1 MLDFR
6 KVLIALSVAGLGL
19 VSTASAQ
26 APAYSCVVPANNL
39 VYVAS
44 EGTTEILGSLQI
56 TCTAATGTA
65 TPTGIVSFSITT
77 SSPLANQLL
86 AGSTTKYD
94 AQVSDAIAF
103 GAGAS
108 PDAATVTEV
117 GPSTLVVTFNSI
129 SAAAQALSG
138 GPPANLNTVTIAVNN
153 IRVNA
158 SSAPVSS
165 TISAGLTATGVSVT
179 PGASENLGFVAK
191 ALGSVVVD
199 ASGAVANTS
208 TCTLAKNTAFAVSNI
223 TFSEGFPDSLKSA
236 GEAASAGGTAATQGT
251 TIAVTFTNLNAG
263 VSYYVPAIIGPGP
276 LFLTA
281 VTGPGVPA
289 TATAT
294 TIVSVAGG
302 PPAAAGGSI
311 LVTSTAPTV
320 YYEVSGAGG
329 LTASYSGILIPVAAY
344 VPSLSA
350 VTSFQTAPVGASIV
364 LSGAT
369 APAYPGYS
377 GGITYTST
385 VTPLLAAY
393 GLLTPCETTLLFP
406 YVTNASGF
414 DTGIAITNASSL
426 PAAANIGSIT
436 ASSGTCSLT
445 FYGTGAATSPTPVV
459 VSYGTVTTGTIGT
472 PLAMGGSS
480 TAAAGLTGYAVAVC
494 NFVGAHGYAFI
505 SDQLGTGTGV
515 AANYLAVI
523 LNSGADPYAPNGVT
537 STSTIG
543 TGVPATGGGVVIVS
557 PGITPSN

>member
-26 APAYSCVVPANNL
+26 APAYSCVIPANNL

-44 EGTTEILGSLQI
+44 EGTTEILGSMQI
-56 TCTAATGTA
+56 TCTASTSTA
-65 TPTGIVSFSITT
+65 TPTGIVSFTITT
-77 SSPLANQLL
+77 SSPLANQLN

-94 AQVSDAIAF
+94 VQVSDAPAF

-108 PDAATVTEV
+108 PDAAAVTEV
-117 GPSTLVVTFNSI
+117 GPSTLVVTFTSI
-129 SAAAQALSG
+129 SAAAQATVVA
-138 GPPANLNTVTIAVNN
+138 PASNTVTIAINN

-158 SSAPVSS
+158 SMAPVSS
-165 TISAGLTATGVSVT
+165 TISAGLTGSGVSVT

-191 ALGSVVVD
+191 SIGSVVVD
-199 ASGAVANTS
+199 GPVAAPAPAAYLVPPIANTS
-208 TCTLAKNTAFAVSNI
+208 TCTLVKNTAFPVSDI
-223 TFSEGFPDSLKSA
+223 LISEGFPDSLKSA
-236 GEAASAGGTAATQGT
+236 GEVASAGGTAATQGT
-251 TIAVTFTNLNAG
+251 IIAVTLTNLNVG
-263 VSYYVPAIIGPGP
+263 VSYYVPATITPSAGGG
-276 LFLTA
+276 LALVA

-289 TATAT
+289 TALAT
-294 TIVSVAGG
+294 PIVAAVGG

-311 LVTSTAPTV
+311 LVTSTSPTV
-320 YYEVSGAGG
+320 YYEVSVAGG
-329 LTASYSGILIPVAAY
+329 LTASYANILIPVSAY
-344 VPSLSA
+344 VPSVSA
-350 VTSFQTAPVGASIV
+350 LTSFASAPVGASVV

-385 VTPLLAAY
+385 VTPLLASY

-414 DTGIAITNASSL
+414 DTGIAITNASTL
-426 PAAANIGSIT
+426 PATANIASIS
-436 ASSGTCSLT
+436 ASSGTCALT

-472 PLAMGGSS
+472 PIAMGGSS

-515 AANYLAVI
+515 AANYLAVV
-523 LNSGADPYAPNGVT
+523 LNSGSDFYAPTPAVGLP
-537 STSTIG
+537 I
-543 TGVPATGGGVVIVS
+543 VPAQ
-557 PGITPSN
+557 